1 MPKLFKLLH
10 LLVFFLWH
18 HKGQL
23 VNDRLCSMVYCVVR
37 KSQRTN
43 NAVFHTIHVIPTQID
58 LVNTFKWIEYKTI
71 KFSKNNLKNCLVSA
85 HFKLVWRSSKII
97 AWLYDISAKSHSFVS
112 CIFTK
117 VSHSLVFICVRLN
130 IISSLTKVYFSLNS
144 TAIFSIEITLMW
156 SCNSSFPTVNT
167 EVRNSFRF
175 RLCTCLYYLCAIG
188 V

>member
-1 MPKLFKLLH
+1 M
-10 LLVFFLWH
+10 
-18 HKGQL
+18 
-23 VNDRLCSMVYCVVR
+23 
-37 KSQRTN
+37 
-43 NAVFHTIHVIPTQID
+43 
-58 LVNTFKWIEYKTI
+58 
-71 KFSKNNLKNCLVSA
+71 
-85 HFKLVWRSSKII
+85 
-97 AWLYDISAKSHSFVS
+97 YDISAKSHSFVS

-167 EVRNSFRF
+167 EVRNSFWF

-188 V
+188 VYRRIYTFCCLLLSSFHTVVIFMHTLYFNTCVIWRASLKTTVMYDCVYLFLMCVKLSCYPKHSIIVVIYSYSCVSVWSFMFVW